1 MFKLFWRLLTAAP
14 AIVGASVLVASNTL
28 AQTLPASE
36 ATSDN
41 NVDNMLQQVDRYNSQ
56 GDNSLQGSDRD
67 MSQVTNVNQLR
78 DVSPTDWAY
87 EALRSL
93 VERYG
98 CIVGYPNQT
107 YRGNQ
112 SLSRYEFAAGLN
124 ACLNQIERLI
134 ASSEAVTR
142 EDIETLQ
149 RLMEE
154 FEAELATLG
163 GRVDNLEGRTA
174 FLEDHQ
180 FSTTTKLTGE
190 VIFALVDAWGGPV
203 ENTQG
208 LTPDQIDALG
218 DTQTILG
225 DRVRLNFETSFNG
238 EDLLRTRLQAGN
250 TPNLANTT
258 GTDESRLGFDTSGSP
273 NNVAIDDLWYRF
285 PVGEKM
291 TGWVGASGLDLDD
304 VFDTLNPLFTSSGT
318 GALSRFGRYN
328 PLLYRGPQGAGAAIN
343 YDFSEQFTGSV
354 TYLAK
359 NAGNPTEG
367 NGLFNGSFSTGA
379 QLVFSPFESL
389 DLGVTYLY
397 TYATGADV
405 DLTNSTGSIE
415 GADPFNG
422 FAATTNN
429 IGGNVNWAIGEKF
442 NLSVTGAYAWSDAR
456 GNGANA
462 KLWTVNAQ
470 FGILDLGK
478 EGAVLGIGAGIPPK
492 VSGNNGAPSDPDTPV
507 LVEALYKYPVNDNI
521 LITPGVYA
529 IFNPNNDS
537 DNDTI
542 YVGVIR
548 TTFKF

>member
-1 MFKLFWRLLTAAP
+1 MHKLFWRLLTAAP

-36 ATSDN
+36 TTSDN
-41 NVDNMLQQVDRYNSQ
+41 SVDNILQQVDRYNSQ
-56 GDNSLQGSDRD
+56 GDNSLQGSDTD

-163 GRVDNLEGRTA
+163 GRVDNLEGRVA

-180 FSTTTKLTGE
+180 FSTTTKLAGE
-190 VIFALVDAWGGPV
+190 VIFALVDAFGDGV
-203 ENTQG
+203 TGN
-208 LTPDQIDALG
+208 D
-218 DTQTILG
+218 DTQTTLS
-225 DRVRLNFETSFNG
+225 DRVRLNFETSFTG

-250 TPNLANTT
+250 VPNLATTT
-258 GTDESRLGFDTSGSP
+258 GTDESRLGFADNTDNS
-273 NNVAIDDLWYRF
+273 VEIDDLWYRF
-285 PVGEKM
+285 PVGEKL

-304 VFDTLNPLFTSSGT
+304 VFDPLNPLFESSGT

-328 PLLYRGPQGAGAAIN
+328 PLLYRGPSGAGAAIN

-354 TYLAK
+354 TYLAE
-359 NAGNPTEG
+359 NAGNPTDG

-389 DLGVTYLY
+389 DIGVTYLY

-405 DLTNSTGSIE
+405 DLTNSTGSDI

-422 FAATTNN
+422 FAATTSN
-429 IGGNVNWAIGEKF
+429 IGGNVNWAIGETF
-442 NLSVTGAYAWSDAR
+442 NLSVTGAYAWSNAQGSD
-456 GNGANA
+456 ANA
-462 KLWTVNAQ
+462 NLWTVNAQ

-478 EGAVLGIGAGIPPK
+478 EGAVLGIGAGVPPK
-492 VSGNNGAPSDPDTPV
+492 VSGDDGAGTDPDTPI

-521 LITPGVYA
+521 IITPGAYA

-537 DNDTI
+537 DNDAI

>member
-1 MFKLFWRLLTAAP
+1 
-14 AIVGASVLVASNTL
+14 
-28 AQTLPASE
+28 
-36 ATSDN
+36 
-41 NVDNMLQQVDRYNSQ
+41 MLQQVDRYNSQ
-56 GDNSLQGSDRD
+56 EGNSLQGSDRD

-180 FSTTTKLTGE
+180 FSTTTKLNGE
-190 VIFALVDAWGGPV
+190 VIFAL
-203 ENTQG
+203 
-208 LTPDQIDALG
+208 IDAFG
-218 DTQTILG
+218 DGVTGNDDTQATLS
-225 DRVRLNFETSFNG
+225 DRVRLSLDTSFTG
-238 EDLLRTRLQAGN
+238 DDLLRTRLQAGN
-250 TPNLANTT
+250 IPNLASTT
-258 GTDESRLGFDTSGSP
+258 DTNMARVGFEGGSD
-273 NNVAIDDLWYRF
+273 NDVAVDKLWYRF
-285 PVGEKM
+285 PIGESI
-291 TGWVGASGLDLDD
+291 TTWVGAAGLNLDD
-304 VFDTLNPLFTSSGT
+304 VFDPLNPLFESSGT

-328 PLLYRGPQGAGAAIN
+328 PLTVRGPEGTGAAIRYN
-343 YDFSEQFTGSV
+343 FGDTLNATA
-354 TYLAK
+354 TYLTQD
-359 NAGNPTEG
+359 GSNPSEG
-367 NGLFNGSFSTGA
+367 AGLFNGSYSAGA
-379 QLVFSPFESL
+379 QVVFTPFESL
-389 DLGVTYLY
+389 DLGLTYLY
-397 TYATGADV
+397 KYQTAANIAAGIPSRV
-405 DLTNSTGSIE
+405 NLSGSTGSDI
-415 GADPFNG
+415 GTNPFDG
-422 FAATTNN
+422 LAAGTHNV
-429 IGGNVNWAIGEKF
+429 GGNVNWAISEAF
-442 NLSVTGAYAWSDAR
+442 NLSITGAYAWSEAKGSD
-456 GNGANA
+456 ANA
-462 KLWTVNAQ
+462 QLWTVNGQ

-478 EGAVLGIGAGIPPK
+478 EGSVLGLGVGVPPR
-492 VSGNNGAPSDPDTPV
+492 VSSGDGVETDDNTSI

-521 LITPGVYA
+521 IITPGAYA
-529 IFNPNNDS
+529 IFNPNHDDN
-537 DNDTI
+537 NDTI
-542 YVGVIR
+542 VVGVIR

>member
-1 MFKLFWRLLTAAP
+1 MFKLFWRLLTTAP

-36 ATSDN
+36 TTSDN
-41 NVDNMLQQVDRYNSQ
+41 SVDNILQQVDRYNSQ
-56 GDNSLQGSDRD
+56 QDNSLQGSDTD

-163 GRVDNLEGRTA
+163 GRIDNLEGRTA

-180 FSTTTKLTGE
+180 FSTTTKLKGE
-190 VIFALVDAWGGPV
+190 VIFAL
-203 ENTQG
+203 
-208 LTPDQIDALG
+208 IDAFG
-218 DTQTILG
+218 DGVTGNDDTQTTFS
-225 DRVRLNFETSFNG
+225 DRVRLNFETSFTG

-250 TPNLANTT
+250 VPNLADTT
-258 GTDESRLGFDTSGSP
+258 GTDESRLGFDEDTGNS
-273 NNVAIDDLWYRF
+273 VEIDDLWYRF
-285 PVGEKM
+285 PIGESITAMVG
-291 TGWVGASGLDLDD
+291 TSSLSLDD
-304 VFDTLNPLFTSSGT
+304 VFDVMNPLFESSGT
-318 GALSRFGRYN
+318 GALSRFGRRN
-328 PLLYRGPQGAGAAIN
+328 PLIFRGPEGIGASIT
-343 YDFSEQFTGSV
+343 YEFSDALRASA
-354 TYLAK
+354 TYLAPD
-359 NAGNPTEG
+359 GNDPSEG
-367 NGLFNGSFSTGA
+367 AGLFNGSFSTGA
-379 QLVFSPFESL
+379 QVIFSPFESL

-397 TYATGADV
+397 KYQTEGDVNLTG
-405 DLTNSTGSIE
+405 STGSDI
-415 GADPFNG
+415 GADPFG
-422 FAATTNN
+422 GLAATTNN
-429 IGGNVNWAIGEKF
+429 IGGNVNWAIGETF
-442 NLSVTGAYAWSDAR
+442 NLSLTGAYAWSNALGSD
-456 GNGANA
+456 ANA
-462 KLWTVNAQ
+462 NLWTANAQ

-478 EGAVLGIGAGIPPK
+478 EGAVLGIGAGVPPK
-492 VSGNNGAPSDPDTPV
+492 VSDGDGADTDPDTPV

-521 LITPGVYA
+521 IITPGAYA